1 MLEVGLDLRP
11 AADAPHGGHQPKGLI
26 WLDHDSSL
34 RPAKPVRHPAL
45 FPCSTWPSR
54 ILSVSRAAPLLPSPH
69 RHRDTGAHRAGPGS
83 RGRGRSHT
91 GRQGSHMSILGTR
104 VMRTEDPRLLTFG
117 GTYVDDLRV
126 PELAGASRITFVR
139 SPLAHALIS
148 GIDGSAA
155 RSAPGVVAAL
165 TAADLNDLPP
175 PPPDDG
181 SGGNEAAP
189 LPLGGPW
196 AEPLLAV
203 DRVRY
208 VGEPVAI
215 VITDD
220 RYQGADAAELV
231 SVDYEPLPA
240 VVGAD
245 AALAGGTLLFPAAG
259 SNVPVTGGAP
269 ADGSAF
275 DGCDVVLQ
283 RTIVNQR
290 LAPVPLEGRAAAA
303 KWADG
308 KLTVWV
314 STQNAQI
321 SRFVL
326 AGVVGLDP
334 GAIRVVAPD
343 VGGGFGAKVGID
355 RDAQRE
361 PCGDDARASP
371 AAGDQDRRSQ
381 GRAHPGLPA
390 RDRAGRGCL
399 PADGRLPSLPH
410 PPDGGR
416 PVRHPPRRGRLQR
429 GGDQH
434 DSDRRVPRGRAARG
448 DGRDRAGR
456 GPVRRRDR
464 QGPGRSP
471 PDQPGAA
478 GGVPVQLPLRARL

>member
-54 ILSVSRAAPLLPSPH
+54 ILSVPRAAPLLPSPH

-148 GIDGSAA
+148 GIDVSPA

-165 TAADLNDLPP
+165 TAADLNNLPP

-208 VGEPVAI
+208 VGE
-215 VITDD
+215 
-220 RYQGADAAELV
+220 
-231 SVDYEPLPA
+231 
-240 VVGAD
+240 
-245 AALAGGTLLFPAAG
+245 
-259 SNVPVTGGAP
+259 
-269 ADGSAF
+269 
-275 DGCDVVLQ
+275 
-283 RTIVNQR
+283 QR
-290 LAPVPLEGRAAAA
+290 LRPRTAQRQRGSLTGQRGLRAAA
-303 KWADG
+303 G
-308 KLTVWV
+308 G
-314 STQNAQI
+314 
-321 SRFVL
+321 RGRRRG
-326 AGVVGLDP
+326 AGW
-334 GAIRVVAPD
+334 
-343 VGGGFGAKVGID
+343 
-355 RDAQRE
+355 RDA
-361 PCGDDARASP
+361 A
-371 AAGDQDRRSQ
+371 
-381 GRAHPGLPA
+381 
-390 RDRAGRGCL
+390 
-399 PADGRLPSLPH
+399 
-410 PPDGGR
+410 
-416 PVRHPPRRGRLQR
+416 
-429 GGDQH
+429 
-434 DSDRRVPRGRAARG
+434 VPRGRVKRPGHWWRASRRLGLRWLRRRAAADHREPAARTG
-448 DGRDRAGR
+448 PAGRARRRCQVGRRQADRLGEHSERADLPVRAGR
-456 GPVRRRDR
+456 R
-464 QGPGRSP
+464 GR
-471 PDQPGAA
+471 A
-478 GGVPVQLPLRARL
+478 